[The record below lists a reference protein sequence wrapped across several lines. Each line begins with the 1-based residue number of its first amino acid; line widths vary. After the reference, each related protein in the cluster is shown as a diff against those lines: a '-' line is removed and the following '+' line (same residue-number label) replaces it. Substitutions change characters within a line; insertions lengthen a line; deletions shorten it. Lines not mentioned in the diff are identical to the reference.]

1 MITMIFNFTNIV
13 LFLSAALIFQAGW
26 MIDFSLTDSVY
37 IPFFFKTYQIK
48 GTTWFNIAYSYLIAA
63 GILILISVNSNYF
76 IPFYLIY
83 LALITWISINRWM
96 YLDNKINLTIY
107 GQRYNLLFYSA
118 ILALVVGLFVS
129 GVF

>member
-1 MITMIFNFTNIV
+1 MIFNFTNIV

-48 GTTWFNIAYSYLIAA
+48 GTTWFNIAYFYLIVA
-63 GILILISVNSNYF
+63 GILILISVSSNYF

-96 YLDNKINLTIY
+96 YLDNKINLTTY

-118 ILALVVGLFVS
+118 VLALVVGLFVS